1 MTRVTKIKD
10 RWTVYFEELL
20 NVENEDL
27 QKNSMFKGMGQH
39 LTEKQANAAKKNG
52 RFMDTEEIPI
62 LGRAGK
68 EIIHHSF

>member
-1 MTRVTKIKD
+1 M
-10 RWTVYFEELL
+10 
-20 NVENEDL
+20 ENEDL